1 MRLAG
6 VPRRDA
12 PWVEE
17 RCTLGTSERCSVGT
31 KGEMLHGSWSSQ
43 ALPDTLDDL
52 EYGCKNN
59 TMETS
64 ATTPILIYNNN
75 ESTNTMKT
83 SATTH
88 IWHQKVKSSI
98 CCHVV
103 SLLGHQSHLL
113 SCTHYR

>member
-1 MRLAG
+1 MAWQ

-17 RCTLGTSERCSVGT
+17 RCTLGTSERCSIGT
-31 KGEMLHGSWSSQ
+31 QGKMHPGSRSSQ

-52 EYGCKNN
+52 EDGCKNN
-59 TMETS
+59 NMETS
-64 ATTPILIYNNN
+64 PTAPILIYNNN
-75 ESTNTMKT
+75 ESNITMET

-98 CCHVV
+98 
-103 SLLGHQSHLL
+103 
-113 SCTHYR
+113 